1 MSTFTVDPSPRLVF
15 GADTAASVG
24 GEARA
29 LEATMALV
37 VTDPGVLAAGVTERV
52 TTPLRAA
59 GLAVTVFSDISP
71 SPLVEE
77 AATGVAVA
85 RSLDAPVVVAVGGGS
100 AMDAAK
106 AIALGATNDVAVEAL
121 DDASATPEPA
131 LPIIAVP
138 TTAGTGSE
146 TNGFGVLTDP
156 VAMRKLYP
164 GNETTL
170 PVVAILDPALTLGVP
185 TAVTAATGM
194 DALTHALE
202 SLVSLGANPVAAGLD
217 LQAVNLVAAN
227 LRRAVTHGDDLAAR
241 SAMLLAAHQAGRA
254 FSSTGLGVA
263 HAIGH
268 ALSNRAGT
276 PHGLALAMVLPEVL
290 RFNLAVGAEAYADA
304 ALAFSGTETTITGS
318 VEARANALVDQ
329 VATLSQD
336 LGTARPLRSAG
347 VGADLVDVLAAD
359 AVADAVIRNN
369 PRTPTVDD
377 VAAIVAACR

>member
-1 MSTFTVDPSPRLVF
+1 MSTFTFDPSPRFVF
-15 GADTAASVG
+15 GADTVAGIGDDV
-24 GEARA
+24 RT
-29 LEATMALV
+29 LEADTVLV

-59 GLAVTVFSDISP
+59 GLEVTVFSDISP
-71 SPLVEE
+71 SPLVDE
-77 AATGVAVA
+77 AAAGVAVA
-85 RSLDAPVVVAVGGGS
+85 RTLDAPVVVAVGGGS

-106 AIALGATNDVAVEAL
+106 AVALGATNDATVEAL
-121 DDASATPEPA
+121 DDPAATPEPA

-170 PVVAILDPALTLGVP
+170 PVLAILDPSLTVGVP
-185 TAVTAATGM
+185 TKVTAATGM

-202 SLVSLGANPVAAGLD
+202 SLASRGANPVAAGLG

-227 LRRAVTHGDDLAAR
+227 LRQAVTHGDDLAAR

-268 ALSNRAGT
+268 ALSNRVGT

-290 RFNLAVGAEAYADA
+290 RFNLEVGAPAFAEAAV
-304 ALAFSGTETTITGS
+304 AFAGTERTITGS
-318 VEARANALVDQ
+318 VEARASALVDQ
-329 VATLSQD
+329 VAILSRD
-336 LGTARPLRSAG
+336 VGTARSLRSAG
-347 VGADLVDVLAAD
+347 VGDDLVYVLAAD

-369 PRTPTVDD
+369 PSTPTVDD
-377 VAAIVAACR
+377 VAAIVAACL